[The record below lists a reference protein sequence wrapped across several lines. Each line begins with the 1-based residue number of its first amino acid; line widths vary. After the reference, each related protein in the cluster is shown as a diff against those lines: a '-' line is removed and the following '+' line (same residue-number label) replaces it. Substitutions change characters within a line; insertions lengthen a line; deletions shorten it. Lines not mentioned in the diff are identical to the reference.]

1 MRCLDRPS
9 VAAGLY
15 FVPISCVTGW
25 EQISTDPIKSAPH
38 GHAAPVSCQSCAT
51 TKTLYSKVLL
61 AQLKETARRLRAREC
76 GVDCSPVRQ
85 QPDAFPPQWRWNFAL
100 CVTESICHALSSAFL
115 DVATVLAAFGRQLTY
130 SGPVVRVV
138 GAVLVARGLLPQLAT
153 AYLIG
158 EKLWGEW
165 YVLRAWPHEWPHS
178 PTAPTPP
185 HPASTRRPPG
195 GWVVPQVQTTLD
207 VSSNATR
214 IAGEPTADIT
224 IHRSTKERT

>member
-1 MRCLDRPS
+1 MSRSTQRCSGPILRSHLLHHRLGADQHRPHQVGSSRSCCTSLLPELRNHEDIVLQGACGATEGDRP
-9 VAAGLY
+9 G
-15 FVPISCVTGW
+15 
-25 EQISTDPIKSAPH
+25 
-38 GHAAPVSCQSCAT
+38 
-51 TKTLYSKVLL
+51 
-61 AQLKETARRLRAREC
+61 RLRAREC